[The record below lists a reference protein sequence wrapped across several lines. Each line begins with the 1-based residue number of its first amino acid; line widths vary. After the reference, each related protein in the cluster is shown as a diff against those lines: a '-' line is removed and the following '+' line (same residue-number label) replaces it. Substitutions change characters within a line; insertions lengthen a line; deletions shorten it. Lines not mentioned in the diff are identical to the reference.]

1 MALCSTPPHQR
12 VSSAAPVLCCSCL
25 AIILPFGFL
34 ENFWSPFCSKQS
46 QTLLLNAKWSG
57 SVCSGDKTSLVPCAI
72 TVCALSFPQA
82 DGSRSIRIAPVADP
96 GAWSPAG
103 GFFTTQD
110 PAPPLQKPPFQLLS
124 ANGLTYCDFIFGK
137 PSRSLSEWGK
147 WMCSVCR
154 CRGWLSS
161 PSPFLGKLVWSR
173 ARAGP
178 PPAPCSRS
186 ILGAAQ
192 QWCDKCHLQILK
204 PPAQR
209 ELWAGR
215 AQRSSR
221 RGHLAMRTSLR
232 LINQLVDLRRTAI
245 ESSGPPLS
253 ISTSS

>member
-1 MALCSTPPHQR
+1 MWVCLFRWQNQPGSLCHH
-12 VSSAAPVLCCSCL
+12 
-25 AIILPFGFL
+25 
-34 ENFWSPFCSKQS
+34 W
-46 QTLLLNAKWSG
+46 
-57 SVCSGDKTSLVPCAI
+57 
-72 TVCALSFPQA
+72 ALSYPQA

-154 CRGWLSS
+154 CRGWLSF

-178 PPAPCSRS
+178 LPAPCSRS

-204 PPAQR
+204 PPVQR
-209 ELWAGR
+209 ELRAGR

-245 ESSGPPLS
+245 ESSAPPLS